1 MSWTVLA
8 TLAIVSSFPFAAPR
22 AAQRSSE
29 FTVQVTIVPSCDIT
43 TTAPPLV
50 RTADLARVLRET
62 IQQRFLRIDC
72 HPVVP
77 YNIVVD
83 TWTPRSTVLEAPCA
97 AAMGSNKSPSSSVFG
112 PSPGDIDTRD
122 CNLHQELVATVV
134 Y

>member
-1 MSWTVLA
+1 MSWTVFA
-8 TLAIVSSFPFAAPR
+8 TLAIVSFFSAASR
-22 AAQRSSE
+22 AAERSSE
-29 FTVQVTIVPSCDIT
+29 FTIQVTIVPSCDIT
-43 TTAPPLV
+43 NTAPPLV
-50 RTADLARVLRET
+50 QTADLARVLRKA

-83 TWTPRSTVLEAPCA
+83 TWTPRSTVVEAPCA
-97 AAMGSNKSPSSSVFG
+97 AAMGSNKSPPSSVFG
-112 PSPGDIDTRD
+112 PSPGDVDTHA

>member
-8 TLAIVSSFPFAAPR
+8 TLAIVSFFSAASR
-22 AAQRSSE
+22 AAERSNE
-29 FTVQVTIVPSCDIT
+29 FTIQVTIVPSCDIT
-43 TTAPPLV
+43 HTEPPLV
-50 RTADLARVLRET
+50 RPADLARVLREI

-83 TWTPRSTVLEAPCA
+83 TWTPRSTVVEAPCA

-112 PSPGDIDTRD
+112 PSPGDVDTHA